1 MPVFQYSAI
10 NKEGRNISGT
20 MPAADESGLDQKLRD
35 AGLWLTEAKVHVQK
49 DALSKA
55 STSMSRVRQYKLS
68 GGRGRRELIEFC
80 TLMTFQLKAGVTVI
94 RALDVGAADCKSPQF
109 REVLYDI
116 QRQIEAGMTLNE
128 TLGLYPKI
136 FTIHFVSVI
145 RSGELSAKLPE
156 AFEDLRAYLD
166 WVDQMVGQVRQATIY
181 PAIVSFVILCFTIF
195 LFTYIVPKF
204 SLLLGA
210 FKTEPPLLT
219 RIVFGVGDVFAEF
232 WWLSLLLLLI
242 LFVGIP
248 VAKRTSPGFLLMWD
262 GWKLNYPIF
271 GELNLMLA
279 LSRFMHN
286 FSILYRSGLPIIQV
300 FKACQTGL
308 IGNKVIEKAVTQVG
322 EEVAAGSTITE
333 AMHRQPVFPALLI
346 RMIAVGESSGNL
358 DKALDN
364 VTEYYNVVIPRRI
377 KAVFA
382 VAEPLLMLFLIFL
395 VGCVALAIY
404 LPIISL
410 MDILN
415 KQA

>member
-10 NKEGRNISGT
+10 NKDGRNISGT

-35 AGLWLTEAKVHVQK
+35 AGLWLTDAKVHVQK
-49 DALSKA
+49 DTLSKA

-94 RALDVGAADCKSPQF
+94 RAMEVGAEDCKSIQF
-109 REVLYDI
+109 REVLRDM

-128 TLGLYPKI
+128 TLSLYPRI

-166 WVDQMVGQVRQATIY
+166 WVDQMVAQVRQATIY
-181 PAIVSFVILCFTIF
+181 PAIVSFVILCFSIF
-195 LFTYIVPKF
+195 LFTFIVPTFAK
-204 SLLLGA
+204 LLGGLGV
-210 FKTEPPLLT
+210 PLPLLT
-219 RIVFGVGDVFAEF
+219 RIIFGVGDFFSSF
-232 WWLSLLLLLI
+232 WWVSVLLLLI

-248 VAKRTSPGFLLMWD
+248 VAKRTSPSFLLMWD
-262 GWKLNYPIF
+262 EWKLHYPIF

-279 LSRFMHN
+279 LSRYIHN

-300 FKACQTGL
+300 FKACQSGL
-308 IGNKVIEKAVTQVG
+308 IGNKFIEKAVGEVG
-322 EEVAAGSTITE
+322 EEVMAGSTITE
-333 AMHRQPVFPALLI
+333 SMHRQPVFPALLI

-364 VTEYYNVVIPRRI
+364 VCEYYNTVIPRRI

-404 LPIISL
+404 TPILSL
-410 MDILN
+410 MDVIS
-415 KQA
+415 KQR